1 MKQYAFTLAEV
12 LITLGIIGVVAAMTI
27 PTLIVN
33 YQKKVT
39 LTRLKQSYAIVQNA
53 ILASQVENGDPQTW
67 GLKNYMLDYD
77 DDTIS
82 QISNDITVSICEKY
96 LLPYFKT
103 ATKSEYTQPDKKG
116 WDKIYLLSGA
126 VSDRPNANFPYYII
140 NLANGAALMAA
151 VNGTETQ
158 ITGLIIYIDTNGAQK
173 PNVTGKDIFSTELD
187 LSTGRF
193 GFYGASYND
202 TTLKQLCTNQ
212 GTDKR
217 SSMGCG
223 ELILRN
229 SWEFPDNYP
238 WK

>member
-67 GLKNYMLDYD
+67 GLKNYKLDYD
-77 DDTIS
+77 DDTLN
-82 QISNDITVSICEKY
+82 QISKDIVVSVCEKY
-96 LLPYFKT
+96 LVPYFKT
-103 ATKSEYTQPDKKG
+103 ATKSEYKIIKEAG
-116 WDKIYLLSGA
+116 WDEIHLLSGA
-126 VSDRPNANFPYYII
+126 ASVRPSVGAKYYII
-140 NLANGAALMAA
+140 NLANGAALLAA
-151 VNGTETQ
+151 VNGSDANK
-158 ITGLIIYIDTNGAQK
+158 IVSIIIHIDINGPQK
-173 PNVTGKDIFSTELD
+173 PNVSGKDLFATN
-187 LSTGRF
+187 LSLTTGHF
-193 GFYGASYND
+193 GFFGSEYTDLTN
-202 TTLKQLCTNQ
+202 LCTDQ
-212 GTDKR
+212 GTGVN

-223 ELILRN
+223 EMILRN
-229 SWEFPDNYP
+229 GWTFPKDYP